1 MIDIDYGD
9 VIKSIFDQRKKP
21 INKIYKNN
29 RNSPSLKSI
38 TSLPSEENM
47 GTTVKGSIKGNIK
60 EEVNHDDFE
69 ELKIIN
75 LDYIKNNEEENRL
88 SNKFNNNQIDLNGN
102 VLLSKIQN
110 TNLKVTKDDHFEF
123 NISNTNFENE
133 QSNDNNND

>member
-1 MIDIDYGD
+1 MKFNYGD
-9 VIKSIFDQRKKP
+9 VIKNIFEHKKKVNEDN
-21 INKIYKNN
+21 NKHKKTY
-29 RNSPSLKSI
+29 SLKSI

-110 TNLKVTKDDHFEF
+110 TNLKVTKDERFEF